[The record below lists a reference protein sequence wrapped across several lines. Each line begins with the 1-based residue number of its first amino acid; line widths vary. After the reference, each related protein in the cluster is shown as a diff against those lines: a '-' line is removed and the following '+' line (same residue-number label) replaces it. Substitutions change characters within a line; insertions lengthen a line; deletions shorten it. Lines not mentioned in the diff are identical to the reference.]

1 MPTLTAE
8 RSHAFQVRLTPEE
21 VRMLEALAE
30 SDGISASGL
39 VRLLV
44 RREFRARGL
53 GATPT
58 KVTRKGGKR

>member
-1 MPTLTAE
+1 MPNLTAE

-21 VRMLEALAE
+21 VRMLESLAE

-53 GATPT
+53 GTATPP
-58 KVTRKGGKR
+58 KAKKGAR